1 MDLNTLYNFISPIT
15 GRILCDYNHVLVG
28 NIDGIAIPSLV
39 LPSGILPLQS
49 TYLYRGNMDNIAEEV
64 PNITIENM
72 ANLSFNKIWIGNN
85 VDRPVE
91 GDPPRGKDGK
101 DGKDGRDA
109 FDGSAGGGSSILSG
123 LIGGAIGGALVNAT
137 GFNEYNSIA
146 GAPGQDG
153 AAYTFG
159 QPTIILNTNLNLL
172 GGRLENIAQSPLDD
186 FDAITAK
193 WVWDLLNDNVK
204 IIWEN

>member
-1 MDLNTLYNFISPIT
+1 MNLNTLYNFISPIT

-39 LPSGILPLQS
+39 LPIGMLSLQS
-49 TYLYRGNMDNIAEEV
+49 TYLYRGNIDNIAEEV

-72 ANLSFNKIWIGNN
+72 PNLTFNKIWIGDDLN
-85 VDRPVE
+85 RPIE
-91 GDPPRGKDGK
+91 GDPPKGKDGK
-101 DGKDGRDA
+101 DGKDGA
-109 FDGSAGGGSSILSG
+109 DGANLKPDSGGLSG
-123 LIGGAIGGALVNAT
+123 LIGGLIGGAITNAT
-137 GFNEYNSIA
+137 GFNDYNSIA

-153 AAYTFG
+153 ADYTFG
-159 QPTIILNTNLNLL
+159 QPTLILNANLNLL
-172 GGRLENIAQSPLDD
+172 GGRLENIAQSPMDD